1 MHGVNKMPRI
11 IRSAVPKRPRHES
24 VAVYAA
30 AHKIRAL
37 AASFILFALFASASR
52 ATSTSR
58 RWRHA
63 PRHRRDA
70 PRRCCTCSKQFP
82 HRRMNGAPVK
92 SYEDLVSYLLAKD
105 PRIKKTRLDFEGRN
119 ACLYFR
125 P

>member
-1 MHGVNKMPRI
+1 M
-11 IRSAVPKRPRHES
+11 AVTSMTTILSFLSNLACHVH
-24 VAVYAA
+24 VASMAP
-30 AHKIRAL
+30 
-37 AASFILFALFASASR
+37 R
-52 ATSTSR
+52 ATPST
-58 RWRHA
+58 
-63 PRHRRDA
+63 RDA

-92 SYEDLVSYLLAKD
+92 SYESLVSYLLAKD